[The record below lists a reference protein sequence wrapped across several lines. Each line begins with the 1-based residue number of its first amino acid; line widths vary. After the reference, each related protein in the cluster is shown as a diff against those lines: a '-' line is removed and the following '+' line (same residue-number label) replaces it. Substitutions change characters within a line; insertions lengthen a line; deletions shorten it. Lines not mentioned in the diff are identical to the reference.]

1 MLGFGKMQNV
11 SHLHGC
17 VGHDTFVACH
27 NVDHEVWFLCVVK
40 WTVVAS
46 FFLFLCFFAT
56 GAVTRRPYTMKTHTE
71 AYKEKDLFVSDE
83 RHDLCVGLSFLK
95 GRQGINGTF
104 LVHLF
109 QLKQQPDRVHGR

>member
-1 MLGFGKMQNV
+1 MGVWDMIPLWRVTTWTMRCGFFV
-11 SHLHGC
+11 SLMDDGC
-17 VGHDTFVACH
+17 
-27 NVDHEVWFLCVVK
+27 K
-40 WTVVAS
+40 

-56 GAVTRRPYTMKTHTE
+56 GPATCRPYTVKTHTE
-71 AYKEKDLFVSDE
+71 AYNEKDLFVSDE

-95 GRQGINGTF
+95 GRQGISGTF